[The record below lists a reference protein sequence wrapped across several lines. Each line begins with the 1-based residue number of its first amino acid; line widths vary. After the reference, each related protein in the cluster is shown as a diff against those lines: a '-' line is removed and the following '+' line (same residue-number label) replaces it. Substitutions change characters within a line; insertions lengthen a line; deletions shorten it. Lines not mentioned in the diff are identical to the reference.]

1 MEIFDLI
8 QECKKGLGISL
19 DSVAFDGLLQQKIL
33 TIQSFMKGAGV
44 PVEKLSDDLAVGVI
58 VMGVADIWEQSG
70 GEVRFSPVFNTML
83 TQLTYPDG
91 VT

>member
-1 MEIFDLI
+1 
-8 QECKKGLGISL
+8 
-19 DSVAFDGLLQQKIL
+19 
-33 TIQSFMKGAGV
+33 MKGAGV